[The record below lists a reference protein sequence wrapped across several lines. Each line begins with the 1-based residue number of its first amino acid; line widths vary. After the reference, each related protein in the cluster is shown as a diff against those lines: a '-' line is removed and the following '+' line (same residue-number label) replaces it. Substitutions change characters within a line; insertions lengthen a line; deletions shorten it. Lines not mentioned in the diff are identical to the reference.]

1 MYSYLVCLTATV
13 ITNNSKGQQIFI
25 VRKVIKTEVGKAVAQ
40 LSCKI
45 TFMYVIFDTLDESS
59 TFMHIHEG

>member
-1 MYSYLVCLTATV
+1 MYSYFVCLTAKV

-40 LSCKI
+40 LSSKI
-45 TFMYVIFDTLDESS
+45 TFMYVIFDTLKESS